1 MPVDMK
7 SVIAES
13 LMKLIQR
20 NGLDKVTVKALIEE
34 CHISRPTFYYHFQ
47 DMMDVLEYI
56 IWQVTRQLEEESL
69 RAETPR
75 EALKVF
81 VAFSVERF
89 PMLRRLLDS
98 QRRTQVE
105 QLMLEAVMGYLSTLI
120 PGGCPG
126 SSHKHGRPGGAFALQ
141 CLGAGG
147 RAAGICRQARFGS
160 GQAGLSAGAD
170 CLWGDCWLAGKL
182 KLFFGR
188 RAFCPLF
195 LLPPALQNRKS
206 VSLFD
211 SFALL

>member
-34 CHISRPTFYYHFQ
+34 CHISRQTFYYHFQ

-56 IWQVTRQLEEESL
+56 IRQVTRQLEEESL

-105 QLMLEAVMGYLSTLI
+105 QLMLEDGLSEHSG
-120 PGGCPG
+120 PGGSPG

-147 RAAGICRQARFGS
+147 RAAGICRQAGFGS
-160 GQAGLSAGAD
+160 GQAGFSAGAD

>member
-34 CHISRPTFYYHFQ
+34 CHISRQTFYYHFQ

-56 IWQVTRQLEEESL
+56 IRQVTRQLEEESL

-75 EALKVF
+75 EALMVF

-105 QLMLEAVMGYLSTLI
+105 QLMLEAVMGYLSTLAQEGPQDLPI
-120 PGGCPG
+120 SMGDREVLLRYNAWWACCWNMPASRIWIRTGWPLSWSGL
-126 SSHKHGRPGGAFALQ
+126 SLGRL
-141 CLGAGG
+141 LAGG
-147 RAAGICRQARFGS
+147 KTEAVFWKAGVLPAFFIAARLTKPEKCQPF
-160 GQAGLSAGAD
+160 
-170 CLWGDCWLAGKL
+170 
-182 KLFFGR
+182 
-188 RAFCPLF
+188 
-195 LLPPALQNRKS
+195 
-206 VSLFD
+206 
-211 SFALL
+211 

>member
-7 SVIAES
+7 SLIAES

-34 CHISRPTFYYHFQ
+34 CHISRQTFYYHFQ

-56 IWQVTRQLEEESL
+56 IRQVTRQLEEESL

-105 QLMLEAVMGYLSTLI
+105 QLMLEAVMGYLSTLAQEGPQDLPI
-120 PGGCPG
+120 SMGD
-126 SSHKHGRPGGAFALQ
+126 REVLLRYNAW
-141 CLGAGG
+141 
-147 RAAGICRQARFGS
+147 
-160 GQAGLSAGAD
+160 GLVGV
-170 CLWGDCWLAGKL
+170 LLEYAGKPDL
-182 KLFFGR
+182 DQDRLASQLER
-188 RAFCPLF
+188 I
-195 LLPPALQNRKS
+195 
-206 VSLFD
+206 VSGEI
-211 SFALL
+211 AGWREN